1 MLLHFSYHK
10 NDYTINA
17 FIFWGKRNQV
27 DIIMIKTNS
36 NPKMTKNEIKEFR
49 SLVRRYAT
57 KDFSSKEFALFKEQK
72 ERITNVARRIISN
85 NGGKNPILGY

>member
-1 MLLHFSYHK
+1 
-10 NDYTINA
+10 
-17 FIFWGKRNQV
+17 
-27 DIIMIKTNS
+27 MIQTNS

-72 ERITNVARRIISN
+72 ERIANVARRIISN
-85 NGGKNPILGY
+85 NGEKNPLLGY

>member
-1 MLLHFSYHK
+1 MPLF
-10 NDYTINA
+10 
-17 FIFWGKRNQV
+17 FWGKRNQV

-57 KDFSSKEFALFKEQK
+57 KDFSSKEFAVFKEQK

>member
-1 MLLHFSYHK
+1 MLPYFRYYK

-17 FIFWGKRNQV
+17 FVFLGKRNQV
-27 DIIMIKTNS
+27 DIIMIQTNS

-72 ERITNVARRIISN
+72 ERIANVARRIISN
-85 NGGKNPILGY
+85 NGGKNPLLGY

>member
-1 MLLHFSYHK
+1 MLLF
-10 NDYTINA
+10 
-17 FIFWGKRNQV
+17 FGKRNQV
-27 DIIMIKTNS
+27 DIIMIQTNS

-72 ERITNVARRIISN
+72 ERIANVARRIISN
-85 NGGKNPILGY
+85 NGEKNPLLGY